1 MNNIFNTV
9 NGLYEKYRDEPNTIS
24 KFENHIINEMPLLIE
39 QFHKQEKNR
48 IIIEKES
55 EKYLQNF
62 FNPPNKQYF
71 YIEKTDTF
79 ISYNGIN
86 YSLINEDDIWHII
99 LSDVSN
105 IPLLIKW
112 KEKIKNK
119 LILEIKKNKIISS
132 MPESKTIQNLIDL
145 IVPNLFETKQEA
157 KYFFAVL
164 GDNILTKN
172 KYLIHYCPEESK
184 SFFDSLNQFVLD
196 YFGEL
201 NLNQTFRFRY
211 NEAHDYKKCR
221 ILKLKTSFTKNF
233 DFCNLIFKKH
243 LFNLISISCH
253 YSKRYGNSD
262 KYIKNQGTEN
272 IINRIYYLE
281 KTNSEKIIEDFKNQ
295 LLIDSSNNHIS
306 KRDMYFLWCIFL
318 KNLSLPN
325 IIYKSNFFKTLE
337 NKLQFS
343 SNNFQNIYSK
353 YLGDIEIFKQFWKSN
368 IESGENIDD
377 EYEISELKA
386 LFNYWCEN
394 QQKKK
399 NLFTEKNLIYI
410 VKYYYNNVS
419 INEKLIDNTFC
430 HLWNKKDNLREA
442 INDKFDITDDEIQ
455 NNIRIRKAYEY
466 YCEYAT
472 KHGHNFIVSKQYFEK
487 YIDRIVPQQYIE
499 NNYIKKEFWN

>member
-1 MNNIFNTV
+1 
-9 NGLYEKYRDEPNTIS
+9 
-24 KFENHIINEMPLLIE
+24 
-39 QFHKQEKNR
+39 
-48 IIIEKES
+48 
-55 EKYLQNF
+55 
-62 FNPPNKQYF
+62 
-71 YIEKTDTF
+71 
-79 ISYNGIN
+79 
-86 YSLINEDDIWHII
+86 
-99 LSDVSN
+99 
-105 IPLLIKW
+105 
-112 KEKIKNK
+112 
-119 LILEIKKNKIISS
+119 
-132 MPESKTIQNLIDL
+132 
-145 IVPNLFETKQEA
+145 
-157 KYFFAVL
+157 
-164 GDNILTKN
+164 
-172 KYLIHYCPEESK
+172 
-184 SFFDSLNQFVLD
+184 
-196 YFGEL
+196 
-201 NLNQTFRFRY
+201 
-211 NEAHDYKKCR
+211 
-221 ILKLKTSFTKNF
+221 
-233 DFCNLIFKKH
+233 
-243 LFNLISISCH
+243 
-253 YSKRYGNSD
+253 
-262 KYIKNQGTEN
+262 
-272 IINRIYYLE
+272 
-281 KTNSEKIIEDFKNQ
+281 
-295 LLIDSSNNHIS
+295 
-306 KRDMYFLWCIFL
+306 MYFLWCIFL